1 MSTTSTTF
9 SPGLEEILRE
19 EQAAKKPRGGGF
31 RKFLRLMYLQNP
43 LGGFGLTIILVLF
56 LVGIFGPGLDI
67 NAPFGGSTIVSL
79 PRLAPHDKAEFV
91 GSVKE
96 KPSIEHPFG
105 TDYLGR
111 DMFSRVI
118 YGARISL
125 LVGFMSVF
133 IGISIGMA
141 LGMTSG
147 YFGGWIDNLMQRTV
161 DAIIAFPPLIALLII
176 VRILGPNMQ
185 DVIFV
190 IALFIIF
197 PTLRIVRG
205 AALSEKN
212 NQYIEAARSM
222 GAPWYRLLFRHLAPN
237 ILPLGIVLATSS
249 LAGAILG
256 ESALSFLGLGI
267 PPPNPS
273 WGTDISLARNDFPI
287 DIWWPLFPGI
297 AISLTVL
304 GFNLLGDTI
313 RDIADPRLRGSR

>member
-1 MSTTSTTF
+1 MSTTSSTF

-19 EQAAKKPRGGGF
+19 EGAAPRKRGGF
-31 RKFLRLMYLQNP
+31 LKFLKLIYLQNP
-43 LGGFGLTIILVLF
+43 LGGFGLTIILALF
-56 LVGIFGPGLDI
+56 VIGVFGPGLDI
-67 NAPFGGSTIVSL
+67 NLPGGTTILHL
-79 PRLAPHDKAEFV
+79 PRLAPHDKGEFV
-91 GSVKE
+91 GAVKE
-96 KPSIEHPFG
+96 NPSLAHPFG
-105 TDYLGR
+105 TDGLGR
-111 DMFSRVI
+111 DLFSRVI
-118 YGARISL
+118 FGARISL
-125 LVGFMSVF
+125 LVGFISVF
-133 IGISIGMA
+133 AGISIGMV
-141 LGMTSG
+141 LGMASG

-161 DAIIAFPPLIALLII
+161 DAIIAFPALIWLLII

-185 DVIFV
+185 NVILV
-190 IALFIIF
+190 IALFII
-197 PTLRIVRG
+197 PTTLRIGRG

-212 NQYIEAARSM
+212 NQYIEAARSV
-222 GAPWYRLLFRHLAPN
+222 GAPWYRMLFRHLAPN

-287 DIWWPLFPGI
+287 HIWWPLFPGI